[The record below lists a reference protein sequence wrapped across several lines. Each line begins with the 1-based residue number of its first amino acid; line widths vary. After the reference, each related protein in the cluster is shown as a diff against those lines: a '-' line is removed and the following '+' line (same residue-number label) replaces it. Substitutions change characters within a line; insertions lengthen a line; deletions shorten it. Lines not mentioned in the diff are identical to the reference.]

1 MSEQLQR
8 WIVSRIRG
16 KRPDNITT
24 VRAKYAESAIAG
36 LIKDRNITDQEFI
49 KRLAARPG

>member
-1 MSEQLQR
+1 MALDDPR
-8 WIVSRIRG
+8 
-16 KRPDNITT
+16 RPYATK
-24 VRAKYAESAIAG
+24 KYAESAIAG